1 MRLDA
6 HHGSSRGKTCPG
18 YLCVSKEN
26 KFREKITR
34 YLCGNLRCTACIM
47 DVLEKFLLRHRQSFS
62 SVVELADDDLK

>member
-6 HHGSSRGKTCPG
+6 HHGRSRGKTCPG

-47 DVLEKFLLRHRQSFS
+47 NVLEKLS
-62 SVVELADDDLK
+62 SIFQVSWSMLAADDLK